1 MHSNRNLDTQVAT
14 DFDKLCKVYPK
25 VLLVGNYI
33 TFFSDIQ
40 VTSVLPE
47 VMTSLILLWDIN
59 ISSLNQE
66 LRPGKSTKAYAMIEV
81 TLFFMNALMLNGA
94 QARCVF
100 VTKPLNIDWATFI

>member
-1 MHSNRNLDTQVAT
+1 MHSNRNSDTQVVT

-33 TFFSDIQ
+33 TFFSDI
-40 VTSVLPE
+40 PE